1 MGAYYFAAASTTG
14 AASFPHA
21 VCNTTDQCVVI
32 DPNMACSSNL
42 CICPSS
48 APGPMTMDSRICN
61 ATAGSLFPLS
71 LGAACTADANCS
83 SSALCLAGQC
93 SCPSGFQPWDEHNCT
108 AIQTEDPSSSWMSP
122 LLPLSGFG
130 LIILLVVCV
139 CASTQWSYGSRWA
152 KSYIGDKESAPTL
165 IVWSQASIGDQ
176 TPSVP
181 LALQP
186 ASPNTD
192 SLAQQQM
199 DSELFNEGLCSQHDS
214 WLAAVAERSS
224 ELTNQLNSLTELRGL
239 CSVPEESFVRPELS
253 GDEMYS
259 KYPHLRLILSTTS
272 SSSAH
277 VPAQRR
283 PTPLTPVHTETTPSA
298 SRQTSESELTSSK
311 VGLRPAL
318 QSPTS
323 RKRAARSESPSK
335 RVAFP
340 DELAASSVLQPE
352 SESEQLGQRS
362 AALQAFRR
370 SSSTPWSTFGSSLDS
385 LLSAPVV
392 ARIVTSSS
400 CTDDAVSHTTTSA
413 KSNDHQPTLSTS
425 TYEFRVR
432 HGAFLFY
439 RCHGCGIVHI
449 LDKLIRPRSEVCYI
463 ASSLTWFASCGG
475 RVDVGSGLADQATFL
490 DIAWSLRC
498 SELERL
504 RGWLLL
510 WLRCLLPLLLI
521 EASR

>member
-1 MGAYYFAAASTTG
+1 MDYARVAR
-14 AASFPHA
+14 
-21 VCNTTDQCVVI
+21 DVVVAGLSKVQPYLI
-32 DPNMACSSNL
+32 RNL
-42 CICPSS
+42 LE
-48 APGPMTMDSRICN
+48 
-61 ATAGSLFPLS
+61 AGSTALVRTMQASQKLEPWALRLFDSSGKYPTGYFEAAHVDPGSFDECFESAVRDRYGKELS
-71 LGAACTADANCS
+71 RGQYCNLLVYTKNARSVEVTNAISVAFHLRFHYLSEYVFTPEDPIARLGVCFTDDCNQNDLHVLANS
-83 SSALCLAGQC
+83 GQC

-298 SRQTSESELTSSK
+298 SRQTSEARFRLCDSTTDLENTLFIVRKT
-311 VGLRPAL
+311 L

-425 TYEFRVR
+425 VR
-432 HGAFLFY
+432 TSGE
-439 RCHGCGIVHI
+439 RTR
-449 LDKLIRPRSEVCYI
+449 LD
-463 ASSLTWFASCGG
+463 
-475 RVDVGSGLADQATFL
+475 
-490 DIAWSLRC
+490 
-498 SELERL
+498 
-504 RGWLLL
+504 
-510 WLRCLLPLLLI
+510 
-521 EASR
+521 